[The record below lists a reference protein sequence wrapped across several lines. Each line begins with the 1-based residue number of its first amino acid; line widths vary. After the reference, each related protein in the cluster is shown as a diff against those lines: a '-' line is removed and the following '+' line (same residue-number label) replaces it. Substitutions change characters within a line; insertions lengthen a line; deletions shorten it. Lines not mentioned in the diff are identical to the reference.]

1 MIRIGVIT
9 RMVLNNIPFEYYII
23 ANYLFI
29 FVGLQTESDIR
40 NEFEKSCVNADSVS
54 KEGCITVESRV
65 FDTDG
70 NPANAIED
78 LFVSPQLA
86 TNMHNNYLEFLLILY
101 LECGQR
107 LSSIFCE
114 QFL

>member
-1 MIRIGVIT
+1 M
-9 RMVLNNIPFEYYII
+9 PFEYYII

-40 NEFEKSCVNADSVS
+40 NEFEKSCVDADSTVS

-70 NPANAIED
+70 NPANVIED

-86 TNMHNNYLEFLLILY
+86 TNMHNYYLEFHLILY
-101 LECGQR
+101 LECGPR